1 MELIDY
7 LFIEHAIKAICSS
20 CRSVAK
26 INMGSS

>member
-7 LFIEHAIKAICSS
+7 LFIEHALIKAICSS

-26 INMGSS
+26 IKSS